1 MDVLLGSI
9 LANISMQSIERVI
22 EDENDGVKLITKKYL
37 KNAQKAVKSF
47 AKEKKLVLNVKN
59 VIFFCARRQNISNIE
74 YQKTRYLV
82 WYCEI

>member
-47 AKEKKLVLNVKN
+47 AWNSKVLNVKMC
-59 VIFFCARRQNISNIE
+59 FFFVLDVKI
-74 YQKTRYLV
+74 LV
-82 WYCEI
+82 T